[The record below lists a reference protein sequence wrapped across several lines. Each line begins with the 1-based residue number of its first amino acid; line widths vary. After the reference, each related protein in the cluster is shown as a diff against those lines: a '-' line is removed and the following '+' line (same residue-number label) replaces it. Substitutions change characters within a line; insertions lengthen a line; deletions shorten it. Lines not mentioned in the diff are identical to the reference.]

1 MKVVIPTEIGM
12 STAKTIVQ
20 GQNDENHELGRHL
33 DWVDQVRGNAVI
45 QMASYQQKAIAHYNK
60 KA

>member
-1 MKVVIPTEIGM
+1 M
-12 STAKTIVQ
+12 STAKTTVQ
-20 GQNDENHELGRHL
+20 SQKDENHELGRHL